1 MKRGNIIMPLFIRK
15 LQGIGQLE
23 KDIIQRKHKRQ
34 IGMTGE
40 INSKD
45 SEKHK

>member
-1 MKRGNIIMPLFIRK
+1 MPLFIQK

-23 KDIIQRKHKRQ
+23 KDIQRKHKRQ

>member
-1 MKRGNIIMPLFIRK
+1 MSLFMQK
-15 LQGIGQLE
+15 SQGIGQLE
-23 KDIIQRKHKRQ
+23 KDIIQRKHKHQ
-34 IGMTGE
+34 TGKTEE